1 MLSSPLLYTIISFT
15 ITMIAIYKLKPKY
28 IFNGNRLKE
37 FGMGYNKSLLPF
49 PVMAILIAII
59 TYFIFFYID
68 YVNSKTSVYVNQL
81 ANTTNMPYNN
91 IIPMSNIPEI
101 QNQSPSK
108 QYIYRVIKQTPDG
121 RIFI

>member
-1 MLSSPLLYTIISFT
+1 
-15 ITMIAIYKLKPKY
+15 MIAIYKIKPQY

-37 FGMGYNKSLLPF
+37 FGMGDSKSLLPF
-49 PVMAILIAII
+49 PVMAILIAVI

-68 YVNSKTSVYVNQL
+68 YVNKNVPNI
-81 ANTTNMPYNN
+81 PYNN
-91 IIPMSNIPEI
+91 VIIPMSNIPEI

>member
-1 MLSSPLLYTIISFT
+1 
-15 ITMIAIYKLKPKY
+15 MIAIYKIKPQY

-37 FGMGYNKSLLPF
+37 FGMGDNKSLLPF

-68 YVNSKTSVYVNQL
+68 YVNSKTSVYVNQNV
-81 ANTTNMPYNN
+81 ANVPNIPYNN
-91 IIPMSNIPEI
+91 VIIPMSNIPDI
-101 QNQSPSK
+101 PNQSPSK